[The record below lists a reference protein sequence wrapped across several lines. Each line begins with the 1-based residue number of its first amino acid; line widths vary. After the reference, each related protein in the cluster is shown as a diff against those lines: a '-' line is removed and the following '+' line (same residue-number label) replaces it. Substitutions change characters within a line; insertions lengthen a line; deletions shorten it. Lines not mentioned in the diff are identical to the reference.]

1 MTARQTLGRELKRW
15 REKAG
20 LTQREVAK
28 ALGFTSSQYPSN
40 WERGVSKPPL
50 KHLPALC
57 DMIKAPRT
65 KLTRLVHRADLE
77 AVDNRKKRMRRIFE
91 ESRDC

>member
-1 MTARQTLGRELKRW
+1 MTARQELGAYLAQCRKRV
-15 REKAG
+15 G
-20 LTQREVAK
+20 LTQREVAT
-28 ALGFTSSQYPSN
+28 ALGFTSAQYPSN

-77 AVDNRKKRMRRIFE
+77 AVDNRRKRVRRLFE
-91 ESRDC
+91 ESKT